1 MRTDAIE
8 KEDITKAEKIEQL
21 CSAALDKEKASKR
34 FAEIIHNKNEVIVKV
49 KKRIIGHIVEINN
62 ELKFQY
68 LINL

>member
-1 MRTDAIE
+1 M
-8 KEDITKAEKIEQL
+8 KEQTESKLTKAEKIEKL
-21 CSAALDKEKASKR
+21 CSDALDKEKINKR

-49 KKRIIGHIVEINN
+49 NKRIIGHVVEINN